1 MKYKF
6 EIYREPYKVEDNSS
20 EFKLTLLQ
28 AIEST
33 DLSVAT
39 FWCMDFLRYQLGFA
53 DLSRDDLTV
62 ADIVYSDPTGLKLEV
77 KEESLDKLQQY
88 LESGVLDFVPVTFY
102 DTRVWH
108 KVIYII
114 KCEVLDE
121 D

>member
-1 MKYKF
+1 M
-6 EIYREPYKVEDNSS
+6 

-28 AIEST
+28 VIESV

-39 FWCMDFLRYQLGFA
+39 FWCIDFLWYHLGFA

-62 ADIVYSDPTGLKLEV
+62 ADIVYSDPTGLKWEV
-77 KEESLDKLQQY
+77 KEDALEKLQQY
-88 LESGVLDFVPVTFY
+88 LESGALDFVSVTFY

-108 KVIYII
+108 RVTYII

-121 D
+121 